1 MLMLGGTR
9 ATLDETNVAGP
20 VYVLRLFL
28 PDDLPKSVI
37 TAYENRANENRE
49 AFLSLGRGGH
59 ADSGF
64 DLLCPTD
71 SIVQGAGSSIVDMG
85 VYAKMT
91 RVDNDK
97 PLRLSAYYLYP
108 RSSTGVKTPLR
119 LANSVG
125 VIDSGYRGSL
135 KAAFDN
141 RQMMPYK
148 IRMGERLVQICAPDL
163 GPLYVELIEGL
174 TPAALRALQNE
185 TRRGAGGFGST
196 GS

>member
-9 ATLDETNVAGP
+9 ATVDETNIPGP
-20 VYVLRLFL
+20 VYVLRLYL
-28 PDDLPKSVI
+28 PDDLPRSVV
-37 TAYENRANENRE
+37 TAYENRAKANRE
-49 AFLSLGRGGH
+49 AFIGLGRGGH
-59 ADSGF
+59 ADAGF
-64 DLLCPTD
+64 DLLSPAE
-71 SIVQGAGSSIVDMG
+71 SVVQGAGSSIVDMG
-85 VYAKMT
+85 VFAKMT
-91 RVDNDK
+91 RVDNHK
-97 PLRLSAYYLYP
+97 PLRPSAYYLYP

-148 IRMGERLVQICAPDL
+148 IRMGDRIVQICAPDL

-185 TRRGAGGFGST
+185 TKRGCGGFGST
-196 GS
+196 DG